1 MGTIYEIKL
10 TNCAEY
16 TILEPVMVMLF
27 SKIIKQISGQEF
39 LKIIKCTDMFE
50 ISDVL
55 LIDGFQTNYINNVLY
70 FGYYEQ
76 LAEGCLPAQCI
87 LVKTE
92 KTLALKNIS
101 TDLALVNQEALFFC
115 VNAAKAMVEGARSK
129 GFYAELINCAI
140 RTQDINPIM
149 NLAASKLG
157 NPLILL
163 DENFK
168 VLSYSNV
175 FLIKDSLWAQIIQ
188 LGYCNYEFVTAVS
201 EMEVVK
207 NAALTPEPTVVTCSG
222 SALRKLSSKILCNGR
237 STGTVLMLETE
248 MPISSKHMEL
258 LPVISAAIG
267 DTIQRY
273 LTYLLP
279 NNTLHQKLLYDLL
292 IGASSEEIAPQIVGL
307 KFSPYLCALC
317 VQHAQRLGQQYLKE
331 QVAEKMV
338 KLLPD
343 TRFTF
348 HEGGIAA
355 LVSLGDQCRL
365 SEEQIAVLDDF
376 SKKEH
381 LRIGI
386 SNTFFRIENF
396 AKYYAQARRTLEILH
411 YLQAG
416 RNVGCY
422 EKFSF
427 YDLLNS
433 VENFKS
439 LEEYCHPAL
448 IILREYDRA
457 NNTEFYYTLC
467 VYLECA
473 CSIKLTAEKLFIHR
487 NSLTYRLERIQKLT
501 QVDLADD
508 NIRFLLVM
516 SYRID
521 YFCGEIKKKQTQS

>member
-1 MGTIYEIKL
+1 
-10 TNCAEY
+10 
-16 TILEPVMVMLF
+16 MLF
-27 SKIIKQISGQEF
+27 SKIIKQIAGPES
-39 LKIIKCTDMFE
+39 LKIINCTDMFD
-50 ISDVL
+50 ISDVS

-92 KTLALKNIS
+92 KALALKNIS
-101 TDLALVNQEALFFC
+101 TDLALVNQESLFSG
-115 VNAAKAMVEGARSK
+115 VNAAKAMVEGSRSK
-129 GFYAELINCAI
+129 GFYAELISCAI
-140 RTQDINPIM
+140 RAQDINPIM

-175 FLIKDSLWAQIIQ
+175 FSINDPLWTQNIQ
-188 LGYCNYEFVTAVS
+188 QGYCNYEFVTTVS

-207 NAALTPEPTVVTCSG
+207 NATLTLEPTVVTCSD
-222 SALRKLSSKILCNGR
+222 SALRKLSSKILCNGHLA
-237 STGTVLMLETE
+237 GTVLMLETE
-248 MPISSKHMEL
+248 MPISPKHMEL

-317 VQHAQRLGQQYLKE
+317 VQHTQRLGEPYLKE

-365 SEEQIAVLDDF
+365 SGEQIAVLDDF
-376 SKKEH
+376 SQKEH

-386 SNTFFRIENF
+386 SNTFFHIDNF
-396 AKYYAQARRTLEILH
+396 AKYYVQARQTLKILRH
-411 YLQAG
+411 LQTG
-416 RNVGCY
+416 KNVGCY

-433 VENFKS
+433 VENLKS
-439 LEEYCHPAL
+439 LEDYCHPAL
-448 IILREYDRA
+448 IILREYDHT
-457 NNTEFYYTLC
+457 NNTEFCYTLYA
-467 VYLECA
+467 YLECA
-473 CSIKLTAEKLFIHR
+473 CSLKLAAEKLFIHR

-501 QVDLADD
+501 QVDLTDG
-508 NIRFLLVM
+508 NIRFLLSM

-521 YFCGEIKKKQTQS
+521 YFCGEIKKK

>member
-1 MGTIYEIKL
+1 
-10 TNCAEY
+10 
-16 TILEPVMVMLF
+16 MLF
-27 SKIIKQISGQEF
+27 SKIIKQISVQDF
-39 LKIIKCTDMFE
+39 LKIINCTDMFE

-101 TDLALVNQEALFFC
+101 SDLALVNQESLFF
-115 VNAAKAMVEGARSK
+115 VINAAKAMVEESRSK
-129 GFYAELINCAI
+129 GFYADLINCAI
-140 RTQDINPIM
+140 RTQDIDSIM

-175 FLIKDSLWAQIIQ
+175 FSINDSLWAQNIQ
-188 LGYCNYEFVTAVS
+188 RGYCRYEFVTAVS
-201 EMEVVK
+201 EMEMVK
-207 NAALTPEPTVVTCSG
+207 NATLTVEPTVVKCSG
-222 SALRKLSSKILCNGR
+222 SALRKLSSKILYNGH
-237 STGTVLMLETE
+237 SAGTILMLETE
-248 MPISSKHMEL
+248 KPISSKHMEL

-317 VQHAQRLGQQYLKE
+317 VQHSQGLGQQYLKE

-343 TRFTF
+343 IRFTF
-348 HEGGIAA
+348 HECGIAV

-365 SEEQIAVLDDF
+365 SESEVTILNEF

-381 LRIGI
+381 LLIGI

-396 AKYYAQARRTLEILH
+396 AKYHAQARRALEFSD
-411 YLQAG
+411 YLPAG
-416 RNVGCY
+416 LNVSCY

-433 VENFKS
+433 VEKIKS
-439 LEEYCHPAL
+439 LDEYCHPAL
-448 IILREYDRA
+448 IILKEYDCA
-457 NNTEFYYTLC
+457 NNTDFYYTLC

-501 QVDLADD
+501 QVDVADD
-508 NIRFLLVM
+508 NIRFLLIM

-521 YFCGEIKKKQTQS
+521 YFCGKIKKKQT